1 MVNVISYR
9 SFSPYV
15 RLKNMRKKPNNPDPF
30 AMREAD
36 KYEKPIPSREFI
48 IEYLSESVGPL
59 THQEICLALS
69 LEDEEQV
76 EAMRRRLRAMERD
89 GQVARNRRDG
99 YGTLDKLN
107 LVKGRVIGHPEGYG
121 FVKPTQGGGE
131 DIYLSSSQMRRVFD
145 GDIVL
150 VRIAGWDRRG
160 RPDGSLVDVVERNT
174 LQLVGRYFNESG
186 IHYVRADNPRIS
198 QDIMVPADK
207 LKGAKPGQIVVVDIV
222 EPPSRKNQPVGA
234 INEILGEHLDPGLEV
249 EMSIRN
255 YGIPYQWNSEVIA
268 QTAKIPDEVTET
280 NARVDLR
287 ATPLITI
294 DGEDA
299 RDFDDAVFCEPR
311 SGGGWRLMVAIA
323 DVSHYVSVGSALD
336 IEASERGN
344 SVYFPNHV
352 VPMLPEKLSNGLC
365 SINPAEDRL
374 CMLCEMQI
382 NAQGDITGY
391 QFSEAVM
398 HSHARMTYTQ
408 VAHIIAEQ
416 GTNEDSGIR
425 KQFASI
431 TSQVDALHDLYQILH
446 ARRAKRGAIDFD
458 TQETRILFDGQRKI
472 SQIIPIE
479 RTTAHRLIE
488 ECMLCANVCSA
499 KFLEKV
505 DIPALFRVHEGPSE
519 DRLKSVR
526 DFLAEL
532 GIGLGGGED
541 PQPEDYQR
549 VLRSAKGRD
558 DASVIQSVLLRSM
571 SQAVYQPDNLGHFG
585 LAFEA
590 YTHFTSPIR
599 RYADLLVHRA
609 IRYLIRS
616 PKKRPNVH
624 RVAGAKPLDQATI
637 YPYTTE
643 RLDQVGEHLSVT
655 ERRADEATRDV
666 VNWLKCEYLMER
678 VGEQYT
684 GVVSAVTGFG
694 LFVMLD
700 DLYVEGLIHVT
711 GLPKDYYHH
720 EAAHHRMV
728 GERTGRIF
736 RLGQKL
742 SIRLV
747 RVNLEERKIDFEL
760 VEVGNEGA
768 KSLGK
773 RKNTKK
779 TKASDKN
786 NELAT
791 EHGKKKKGRRKSSNE
806 RGKQAS
812 VKKPQSKVKK
822 TKVGSSENIYGKK
835 SAKNKDPKNN

>member
-1 MVNVISYR
+1 
-9 SFSPYV
+9 
-15 RLKNMRKKPNNPDPF
+15 MRKKPNNPDPF

-48 IEYLSESVGPL
+48 IDYLSESVGPL
-59 THQEICLALS
+59 THKEICVALN
-69 LEDEEQV
+69 LEDEEQI
-76 EAMRRRLRAMERD
+76 EALRRRLRAMERD

-121 FVKPTQGGGE
+121 FVKPAQGGGE
-131 DIYLSSSQMRRVFD
+131 DIYLSSTQMRRVFD

-174 LQLVGRYFNESG
+174 LQLVGRYFSESG
-186 IHYVRADNPRIS
+186 IHFVRADNPRVS
-198 QDIMVPADK
+198 QDIMVPLDK
-207 LKGAKPGQIVVVDIV
+207 LNGAKPGQIVVVDII
-222 EPPSRKNQPVGA
+222 EPPSRKNLPVGS
-234 INEILGEHLDPGLEV
+234 INEVLGEHLDPGLEV

-255 YGIPYQWNSEVIA
+255 YGIPYQWNDEVAA
-268 QTAKIPDEVTET
+268 QTAKIPERVTDIK
-280 NARVDLR
+280 ARVDLR

-299 RDFDDAVFCEPR
+299 RDFDDAVFCEPQ
-311 SGGGWRLMVAIA
+311 SGGGWRLIVAIA

-365 SINPAEDRL
+365 SLNPAEDRL
-374 CMLCEMQI
+374 CMVCEMKI

-408 VAHIIAEQ
+408 VAQLIAEQ
-416 GTNEDSGIR
+416 GNSDDSGIR
-425 KQFASI
+425 KQFAAI
-431 TSQVDALHDLYQILH
+431 TPQVDALHDLYQILH
-446 ARRAKRGAIDFD
+446 KRRAKRGAIDFD
-458 TQETRILFDGQRKI
+458 SQETRILFDGQRKI
-472 SQIIPIE
+472 SQIIPVD
-479 RTTAHRLIE
+479 RTAAHRLIE

-505 DIPALFRVHEGPSE
+505 DIPALYRVHEGPSE

-532 GIGLGGGED
+532 GIGLGGGQD

-616 PKKRPNVH
+616 AKKRSNVY
-624 RVAGAKPLDQATI
+624 RAEGAKPLDQATI

-678 VGEQYT
+678 VGERYT

-742 SIRLV
+742 SVRLV

-760 VEVGNEGA
+760 DDAASEGSQFSG
-768 KSLGK
+768 KS
-773 RKNTKK
+773 KNTKK
-779 TKASDKN
+779 PKVSTKTDQ
-786 NELAT
+786 LAA
-791 EHGKKKKGRRKSSNE
+791 EHKKKKKGRSKSAQGKSSNDKGSPGASK
-806 RGKQAS
+806 RRKFGAKKQ
-812 VKKPQSKVKK
+812 V
-822 TKVGSSENIYGKK
+822 
-835 SAKNKDPKNN
+835 KNKGPKNS

>member
-1 MVNVISYR
+1 
-9 SFSPYV
+9 
-15 RLKNMRKKPNNPDPF
+15 MRKKPNNPDPF

-48 IEYLSESVGPL
+48 IDYLSESVGPL
-59 THQEICLALS
+59 THKEICVALR
-69 LEDEEQV
+69 LEDEEQI

-89 GQVARNRRDG
+89 GQVARNRCDG

-121 FVKPTQGGGE
+121 FVKPAQGDGE
-131 DIYLSSSQMRRVFD
+131 DIYLSSTQMRRVFD

-174 LQLVGRYFNESG
+174 LQLVGRYFSESG
-186 IHYVRADNPRIS
+186 IHFVRADNPRVS
-198 QDIMVPADK
+198 QDIMVPPDK
-207 LKGAKPGQIVVVDIV
+207 LNSAKPGQIVVVDII
-222 EPPSRKNQPVGA
+222 EPPSRKNLPVGS
-234 INEILGEHLDPGLEV
+234 INEVLGEHLDPGLEV

-255 YGIPYQWNSEVIA
+255 YGIPYKWNDEVTA
-268 QTAKIPDEVTET
+268 QTAKIPKHVTDI

-287 ATPLITI
+287 TTPLITI

-299 RDFDDAVFCEPR
+299 RDFDDAVFCEPQSR
-311 SGGGWRLMVAIA
+311 GGWRLIVAIA

-365 SINPAEDRL
+365 SLNPAEDRL
-374 CMLCEMQI
+374 CMVCEMQI

-391 QFSEAVM
+391 QFFEAVM

-408 VAHIIAEQ
+408 VAQLIAEQ
-416 GTNEDSGIR
+416 GNSKDSGIR
-425 KQFASI
+425 KQFAAI
-431 TSQVDALHDLYQILH
+431 TPQVDALHDLYQILH
-446 ARRAKRGAIDFD
+446 KRRAKRGAIDFD
-458 TQETRILFDGQRKI
+458 SQETRILFDGQRKI
-472 SQIIPIE
+472 SQIIPVD
-479 RTTAHRLIE
+479 RTAAHRLIE

-505 DIPALFRVHEGPSE
+505 DIPALYRVHEGPSE

-558 DASVIQSVLLRSM
+558 DAPVIQSVLLRSM

-624 RVAGAKPLDQATI
+624 RAEGAKPLDQATI
-637 YPYTTE
+637 YPYATE

-678 VGEQYT
+678 VGEHYT

-742 SIRLV
+742 SVRLV

-760 VEVGNEGA
+760 DDAASEDSQLSG
-768 KSLGK
+768 KS
-773 RKNTKK
+773 KNTKK
-779 TKASDKN
+779 LKVFAKAN
-786 NELAT
+786 QLEA
-791 EHGKKKKGRRKSSNE
+791 EHKKKQKGRSKSAQGKSSND
-806 RGKQAS
+806 RGSPAS
-812 VKKPQSKVKK
+812 SKRRKFGAKK
-822 TKVGSSENIYGKK
+822 TRAGSSEATHAGKTVKNKEPKK
-835 SAKNKDPKNN
+835 S